1 MAEGDAEAGPETGAE
16 TDAETIDRLRQSG
29 ISIDKEGNFIHEG
42 ERVRHEGLRR
52 ALFRWL
58 DRQPAPDGRHVL
70 RLDPR
75 RFAYVEVEDTPLVVR
90 AARRDADGFHLAL
103 SDGTEEVLDPRTLT
117 VDGLGILR
125 CSVRGGRLEA
135 RLSTSAATMLADALE
150 LARPGADP
158 GRLEVVL
165 HAPGGDF
172 PIPQRGRR
180 TA

>member
-1 MAEGDAEAGPETGAE
+1 MAQGDAETDTETGAAPDSE
-16 TDAETIDRLRQSG
+16 TMARLRQSG
-29 ISIDKEGNFIHEG
+29 ISIDKEGDFIHQG
-42 ERVRHEGLRR
+42 ERVQHEGLRR

-58 DRQPAPDGRHVL
+58 DRLPGPDGRYVL

-103 SDGTEEVLDPRTLT
+103 SDGTEEVLAPRTLT

-135 RLSTSAATMLADALE
+135 RLSTSAATMLADTLE
-150 LARPGADP
+150 LARPGGDP
-158 GRLEVVL
+158 GRQEVVL
-165 HAPGGDF
+165 HAPDGDF
-172 PIPQRGRR
+172 LVPQRARSTG
-180 TA
+180 

>member
-1 MAEGDAEAGPETGAE
+1 MARGDAE
-16 TDAETIDRLRQSG
+16 TDSEAQSETIARLRQSG
-29 ISIDKEGNFIHEG
+29 ISIDKEGDFIHQG

-58 DRQPAPDGRHVL
+58 DRLPAPDGRYVL

-75 RFAYVEVEDTPLVVR
+75 RFAYVEVEDTPLVAR

-103 SDGTEEVLDPRTLT
+103 SDGVEEVLDPRTLT

-135 RLSTSAATMLADALE
+135 RLSTSAATLLADTLE

-158 GRLEVVL
+158 GRLDVVM
-165 HAPGGDF
+165 HGPDGDF
-172 PIPQRGRR
+172 LVPQRARP